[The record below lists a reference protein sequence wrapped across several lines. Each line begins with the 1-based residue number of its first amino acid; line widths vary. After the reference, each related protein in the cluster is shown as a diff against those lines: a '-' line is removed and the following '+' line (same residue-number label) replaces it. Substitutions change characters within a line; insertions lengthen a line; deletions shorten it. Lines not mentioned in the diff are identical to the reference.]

1 MAREELAGDGFE
13 NRRRKEALAFLVVKF
28 LEAFLRFREIRQA
41 FLHAAGVNGL
51 ATSGLFDRVKDLEEG
66 LAFDLKEKAHY
77 LFRTVWRQSNG
88 SSAAGPRPSLAA
100 EARSIDSY
108 VGTGFH
114 LLMILRESLYQIEHY
129 AADIEGHGESE
140 RQLSDESKG
149 LASRMVERCDEL
161 FTSAAQALR
170 LFITSAGDNEVLVLN
185 LLQNIE
191 PLEKVYGPGSAE
203 GIFCELFKGKRLA
216 GKTGTEKAAAYART
230 KCGNVTG
237 LPAQPS

>member
-28 LEAFLRFREIRQA
+28 LQAFLGFREIRQA
-41 FLHAAGVNGL
+41 FLEATRANQL
-51 ATSGLFDRVKDLEEG
+51 ATSGLFERVKDLEEG

-77 LFRTVWRQSNG
+77 LFRTVWRQTN
-88 SSAAGPRPSLAA
+88 GPRAAASRPTSLAA

-114 LLMILRESLYQIEHY
+114 VLLILRESLYQIEHY
-129 AADIEGHGESE
+129 APDIEGQGESE
-140 RQLSDESKG
+140 RLYEETKG

-161 FTSAAQALR
+161 FASAAQALR

-203 GIFCELFKGKRLA
+203 GIFCDLLKGKRLA
-216 GKTGTEKAAAYART
+216 GKTGTEKAAVYART
-230 KCGNVTG
+230 KCGNITG
-237 LPAQPS
+237 LPAQPA